1 MRLRTIAL
9 PLFAVALI
17 VSPSPARVRAADDAP
32 RREIAI
38 AHRYL
43 HLPVRN
49 GAAKRRLQLVVDGKV
64 ARDFEIELDGERPD
78 LVVFDDVDE
87 YRGKTI
93 QVRGV
98 GNVEGLSKALEA
110 ITQADEIPDP
120 ANLYR
125 EAGRPQFH
133 FTSRRGWHNDP
144 NGLVWQDGKYHL
156 FYQHNPY
163 GWSWGNM
170 HWGHAVSPDLVHWT
184 ELGDAIR
191 PREYNDW
198 VFSGSAVVD
207 HANTS
212 GFQAGANPPLVA
224 AFTSTGRGECIVFS
238 NDGGK
243 TFAEYEG
250 NPVVKHNGRDPKLVW
265 YAPGKHWVMAVYDEG
280 KDRQSIDFYTSTDL
294 KHWTKQSRI
303 DGYFECPDL
312 FELPVDGDAS
322 KTRWVL
328 SAADGKYALGD
339 FDGKAFRVSSGP
351 EKLQNRYGN
360 YYAAQ
365 SFSDVP
371 DGRRIQVGWGNGVTF
386 PGMPFN
392 QQMTLPTRLTLRTA
406 DGGIRLFAEP
416 VAEMEALRGAKHE
429 WTGLTITPGSEET
442 SQEITGDLLEILAD
456 LRPAKAGTITLN
468 LRGTLVTY
476 EAAKGEISCKGVRAP
491 LSPKDGRIRLRIFV
505 DRGSVEVFGN
515 DGRVALSVATGAN
528 GAGKPLWISGAGE
541 PFEVPSLTVYELR
554 SAWPSR

>member
-1 MRLRTIAL
+1 MRFRVL
-9 PLFAVALI
+9 PLPLLAVALI
-17 VSPSPARVRAADDAP
+17 ASAAAAPPAAEAP
-32 RREIAI
+32 HREMTITQ
-38 AHRYL
+38 RYL

-49 GAAKRRLQLVVDGKV
+49 GATKRRVQVAVDGKV
-64 ARDFEIELDGERPD
+64 VRDFDIELDGERPD
-78 LVVFDDVDE
+78 FVAFDDVDAL
-87 YRGKTI
+87 RGKAVEI
-93 QVRGV
+93 RVVGNAEGV
-98 GNVEGLSKALEA
+98 GKALEA
-110 ITQADEIPDP
+110 IAQADEIPD
-120 ANLYR
+120 AGNLYR

-144 NGLVWQDGKYHL
+144 NGLVWQSGLYHM

-163 GWSWGNM
+163 GWGWGNM

-198 VFSGSAVVD
+198 AFSGSAVVD
-207 HANTS
+207 HANTG
-212 GFQAGANPPLVA
+212 GFQAGASPALVA
-224 AFTSTGRGECIVFS
+224 AYTSTGRGECIVFS
-238 NDGGK
+238 NDGGR
-243 TFAEYEG
+243 TFAEYDG

-265 YAPGKHWVMAVYDEG
+265 YAPGKHWVMAVYDEA
-280 KDRQSIDFYTSTDL
+280 KDKQRIAFYTSNDL
-294 KHWTKQSRI
+294 KRWALQSKI

-339 FDGKAFRVSSGP
+339 FDGKAFHVTSGP
-351 EKLQNRYGN
+351 SKLQNRYGN

-371 DGRRIQVGWGNGVTF
+371 DGRRIQVGWGQNVIF

-392 QQMTLPTRLTLRTA
+392 QQMTLPAQLTLRTA

-416 VAEMEALRGAKHE
+416 VKELEALRGAKHE
-429 WTGLTITPGSEET
+429 SNGLTIKPG
-442 SQEITGDLLEILAD
+442 GDENPLREVSGELLEIAAEIV
-456 LRPAKAGTITLN
+456 PAKAGTVTLD
-468 LRGTLVTY
+468 LRGTPVVY
-476 EAAKGEISCKGVRAP
+476 DAAKGELACKDVRAP
-491 LSPKDGRIRLRIFV
+491 LPAKDGRVRLRIFV

-515 DGRVALSVATGAN
+515 DGRVALSVATGAA
-528 GAGKPLWISGAGE
+528 GPGKPLGISAAGE
-541 PFEVPSLTVYELR
+541 PAEMPSLTVYELK
-554 SAWPSR
+554 SAWPR